1 MHTMIEMS
9 RIKDLRKETLEI
21 VDRLMDAAK
30 AAMDDG
36 YYDVAEERL
45 ADVHLLM
52 EWVNIGDTLF
62 DKLRDEVYE
71 EIQRLI

>member
-21 VDRLMDAAK
+21 VDRLMDADK

-36 YYDVAEERL
+36 CYDVAEEHL

-52 EWVNIGDTLF
+52 EWMNIGDTLF
-62 DKLRDEVYE
+62 DKLRDEAYE